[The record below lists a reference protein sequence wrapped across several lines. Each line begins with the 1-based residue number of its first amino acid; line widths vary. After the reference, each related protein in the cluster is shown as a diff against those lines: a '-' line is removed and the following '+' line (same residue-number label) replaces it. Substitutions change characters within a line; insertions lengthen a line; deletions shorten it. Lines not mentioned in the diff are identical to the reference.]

1 MKVIAISREA
11 HAPAAVV
18 RAARLLERFEVKQLL
33 AATPLRDSCLSGPA
47 RLLDAIREWRQFFD
61 PPKVRGHWKFHSD
74 WKVKFNRGKS
84 QHRRGLPKIIARA
97 QLEHPDEVPGHVP
110 ASSVILD
117 QAQKKRHPPTATGAT
132 PSHAATTKAR
142 SSRAEASRSGVVG
155 VGAMRLHEA

>member
-61 PPKVRGHWKFHSD
+61 APKMRRRRAGKMGLRQFKKAVSLLAKHDVQKMWRG
-74 WKVKFNRGKS
+74 
-84 QHRRGLPKIIARA
+84 A
-97 QLEHPDEVPGHVP
+97 QR
-110 ASSVILD
+110 
-117 QAQKKRHPPTATGAT
+117 KKR
-132 PSHAATTKAR
+132 R
-142 SSRAEASRSGVVG
+142 
-155 VGAMRLHEA
+155 